1 MDYCSKS
8 HFLTVFCSMLRRLSF
23 IILVFIT
30 YSLNAQNIVPL
41 SMAYLSGTTSPEL
54 QLSQVWYTPNNSV
67 GEVGKYNK
75 LEIGFRLEKEIE
87 QEIESFITKR
97 SKGINPFDPDQ
108 IDVSIKLT
116 APDGKQINTNG
127 FYYLPYFKNLFKD
140 IWIPDTTSFKF
151 RLRFAPNQIGTWK
164 VNVNAKVKGYSDSES
179 EFNFNCIES
188 DHKGVLMTSNT
199 ESKADGYL
207 YLSETNETFF
217 PMGHNITTRGKDITP
232 TKNEMHKKWI
242 KELGTNGGNF
252 FRMEMP
258 AGGALPDWPVY
269 DDYTDKLGKMYG
281 YDEVV
286 DLAEALEMYFIM
298 FRHHVEVGRQASWG
312 VNWDCWINNPYK
324 RLLNLGTSKDYFIN
338 KDAKKYQKNALRY
351 IMARWGHSPSFAF
364 YGYSEVDLWV
374 EETGLD
380 DSESFKLFADWFSEM
395 KNYIKSELHFT
406 GNKFICSFRSGRP
419 ISDLK
424 HPNPASKIFD
434 ECDVI
439 SLHTYSYK
447 KNDNFRRFE
456 YAKDFMEE
464 WDNKKPVLLEETGI
478 ASNQGIFCCSD
489 INFHNTIWA
498 SSFSGTMGSG
508 LHWNWDRGIHGKGYY
523 TSYNNLS
530 SFFKGEDFRNTNYV
544 SQRWKNDN
552 KSTMKNAT
560 VENYAL
566 VSENKEKVLGWVHN
580 STFYWRNLFTLNP
593 CIKEL
598 LDSNGVLKI
607 PCENEDKSPALGTNV
622 SGYTYDNKEF
632 TDKYSKGKGVHVV
645 HSHFVIKGLKGNGK
659 RTYNPWGKQH
669 WYRVKYYSTRGEFGN
684 NPIIQTESTNALG
697 KLKTKAPKM
706 DSENPDYSYKVEYIG
721 FMKKKDVKL

>member
-1 MDYCSKS
+1 MNYCSKS

-30 YSLNAQNIVPL
+30 YSLNAQNIVPV

-252 FRMEMP
+252 FRMEI
-258 AGGALPDWPVY
+258 Y
-269 DDYTDKLGKMYG
+269 
-281 YDEVV
+281 
-286 DLAEALEMYFIM
+286 
-298 FRHHVEVGRQASWG
+298 
-312 VNWDCWINNPYK
+312 
-324 RLLNLGTSKDYFIN
+324 
-338 KDAKKYQKNALRY
+338 
-351 IMARWGHSPSFAF
+351 
-364 YGYSEVDLWV
+364 
-374 EETGLD
+374 
-380 DSESFKLFADWFSEM
+380 
-395 KNYIKSELHFT
+395 
-406 GNKFICSFRSGRP
+406 
-419 ISDLK
+419 LK
-424 HPNPASKIFD
+424 
-434 ECDVI
+434 
-439 SLHTYSYK
+439 
-447 KNDNFRRFE
+447 
-456 YAKDFMEE
+456 
-464 WDNKKPVLLEETGI
+464 
-478 ASNQGIFCCSD
+478 
-489 INFHNTIWA
+489 
-498 SSFSGTMGSG
+498 
-508 LHWNWDRGIHGKGYY
+508 
-523 TSYNNLS
+523 
-530 SFFKGEDFRNTNYV
+530 
-544 SQRWKNDN
+544 
-552 KSTMKNAT
+552 
-560 VENYAL
+560 
-566 VSENKEKVLGWVHN
+566 
-580 STFYWRNLFTLNP
+580 
-593 CIKEL
+593 
-598 LDSNGVLKI
+598 
-607 PCENEDKSPALGTNV
+607 
-622 SGYTYDNKEF
+622 
-632 TDKYSKGKGVHVV
+632 
-645 HSHFVIKGLKGNGK
+645 
-659 RTYNPWGKQH
+659 
-669 WYRVKYYSTRGEFGN
+669 
-684 NPIIQTESTNALG
+684 
-697 KLKTKAPKM
+697 
-706 DSENPDYSYKVEYIG
+706 
-721 FMKKKDVKL
+721 